1 MVGFQREKNCDSGS
15 VSTKEE
21 LCKRCG
27 SIKKTIVLELGFQ
40 LKKKISGRVSTREE
54 LSKRCGFINKR
65 IVIEVGIQRDEN
77 CDRGRVS
84 TR

>member
-1 MVGFQREKNCDSGS
+1 MIVVGFQREKNCDNGS

-40 LKKKISGRVSTREE
+40 LK
-54 LSKRCGFINKR
+54 NK
-65 IVIEVGIQRDEN
+65 N
-77 CDRGRVS
+77 
-84 TR
+84 